1 VKEDTMGIEKNVLK
15 HATLV
20 DGSEQTSE
28 ASNDRQLSFNFETR
42 ACKYAEKD
50 TRIESFFNNIKEAS
64 TILNETES
72 FLRFGGALFADEKL
86 AKINDLKEKLESFV
100 ELALRPNFVCGEN
113 AWAASFQVLELA
125 EKLSKDSQSCL
136 SFEEFD
142 PKIKKQ
148 TDVVAEKLKKMFDGP
163 KVDRLTAAR
172 SLSSLEEEYYEA
184 PMKAREGKFE
194 KLAREA
200 GQLTDE
206 KNRAY
211 GDSFLKTGE
220 FLALVYPNGIS
231 PEHYTDA
238 LCLVRIFDKLMRI
251 GTKKDAFG
259 ESPYKDILGYS
270 LLGLANDER
279 KKTLEEPK
287 LQKPDFVPAKELEP
301 LKKKIPVDKESLDN
315 IVLDTFKEMLGEKYA
330 MTCNTCRKPA
340 NYSPCPKC
348 LPGS

>member
-1 VKEDTMGIEKNVLK
+1 MGIEKNVLK

-28 ASNDRQLSFNFETR
+28 ATNDRQLSFDFEVR
-42 ACKYAEKD
+42 ACKYANDDSLLEMYFEN
-50 TRIESFFNNIKEAS
+50 TKEALS
-64 TILNETES
+64 ILNGAES
-72 FLRFGGALFADEKL
+72 FLRSGGALFADEKL
-86 AKINDLKEKLESFV
+86 AKINHAKELLERFV
-100 ELALRPNFVCGEN
+100 EISLEPKFVCDDD
-113 AWAASFQVLELA
+113 AVSASFQVLRAA
-125 EKLSKDSQSCL
+125 EKLSKQCQARR
-136 SFEEFD
+136 SFEDFE

-148 TDVVAEKLKKMFDGP
+148 TDAVAEKLKKMFDGP
-163 KVDRLTAAR
+163 KVDRITAAR

-211 GDSFLKTGE
+211 GDSFLKAGE

-340 NYSPCPKC
+340 NYPPCPKC